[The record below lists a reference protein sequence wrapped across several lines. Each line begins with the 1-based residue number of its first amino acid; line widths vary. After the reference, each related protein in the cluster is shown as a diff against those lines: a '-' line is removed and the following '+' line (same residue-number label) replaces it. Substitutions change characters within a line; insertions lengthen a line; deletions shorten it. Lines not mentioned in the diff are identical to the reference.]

1 MKTAAREE
9 FKTRF
14 DGSDKPLENT
24 REAVGPDGRLDEEV
38 NKELEW
44 EEFEANLKG
53 LKNGR
58 AGGVDGIRNELLKEC
73 GDNTKRLLFSFTK
86 AIFETGYIPEELNVG
101 RVKLLFKSGDPL
113 DPANYRPITVSSVI
127 VKLFTKIYGSPE

>member
-44 EEFEANLKG
+44 EEFEANVNGLK

-58 AGGVDGIRNELLKEC
+58 AGGWME
-73 GDNTKRLLFSFTK
+73 
-86 AIFETGYIPEELNVG
+86 
-101 RVKLLFKSGDPL
+101 
-113 DPANYRPITVSSVI
+113 
-127 VKLFTKIYGSPE
+127 

>member
-1 MKTAAREE
+1 MKTVAREE

-44 EEFEANLKG
+44 EESEANLKG

-58 AGGVDGIRNELLKEC
+58 AGGVDGIRNELLK
-73 GDNTKRLLFSFTK
+73 
-86 AIFETGYIPEELNVG
+86 AILQ
-101 RVKLLFKSGDPL
+101 
-113 DPANYRPITVSSVI
+113 
-127 VKLFTKIYGSPE
+127 KLFLKLDIFQKNSMWEESNYFLNLVIRLIQPIIDQLQCHR